1 VEQRARSGRTGALGS
16 AGVTR
21 PRWWATYSR
30 YAEDVRPGPGL
41 VHNAYFMPVG
51 PAAPGV
57 HAFETHNSPATFV
70 YDDAWASVVRLQVVQ
85 ETAAWAKFDG
95 WSQASMAST

>member
-1 VEQRARSGRTGALGS
+1 
-16 AGVTR
+16 
-21 PRWWATYSR
+21 
-30 YAEDVRPGPGL
+30 
-41 VHNAYFMPVG
+41 MPVG